1 MAGPQP
7 SCLSSIENT
16 QRQFSL
22 DLVFLSPSPMHGKP
36 RHTSLLP
43 KLTCIVKYMAKQ
55 RHAGNI
61 IIVEVVVKIEIKH
74 LVEFH
79 VENLKFFINPGK
91 LIKQRQL
98 VEGHCQ
104 KFQSR

>member
-1 MAGPQP
+1 M
-7 SCLSSIENT
+7 
-16 QRQFSL
+16 
-22 DLVFLSPSPMHGKP
+22 
-36 RHTSLLP
+36 
-43 KLTCIVKYMAKQ
+43 
-55 RHAGNI
+55 
-61 IIVEVVVKIEIKH
+61 VEVVVKIEIKH